1 MACMSILVIRD
12 LPEEVHE
19 RLKRCAEQHRRSVN
33 AEAIAA
39 LEAVVGTPVAGAV
52 PGHDDLAALF
62 AAGDELAT
70 HGADFSAWAAAS
82 REVWR

>member
-1 MACMSILVIRD
+1 MSILVIRD
-12 LPEEVHE
+12 LPDEVHE
-19 RLKRCAEQHRRSVN
+19 RLKRRAEQHRRSVN

-39 LEAVVGTPVAGAV
+39 LETVVGTPDAGV
-52 PGHDDLAALF
+52 MPGHDDLTALF

-70 HGADFSAWAAAS
+70 HGADFAAWAAS